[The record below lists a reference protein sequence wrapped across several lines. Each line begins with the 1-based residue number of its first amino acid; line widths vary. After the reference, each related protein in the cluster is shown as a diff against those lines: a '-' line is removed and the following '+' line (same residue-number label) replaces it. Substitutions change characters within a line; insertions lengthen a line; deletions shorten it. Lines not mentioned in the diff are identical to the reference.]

1 MPYTLSVCTFLCL
14 CLTVNELKPNS
25 ITLSRSQTWSQTWYL
40 SHAEIARTC
49 DLLSTQ
55 KSRKLVADP
64 HELVESQVGNQVC
77 DLDSVMEFSLYLSK
91 TYEQILT
98 NSIRICIPPF

>member
-1 MPYTLSVCTFLCL
+1 M
-14 CLTVNELKPNS
+14 
-25 ITLSRSQTWSQTWYL
+25 SRWL
-40 SHAEIARTC
+40 EPVC

-77 DLDSVMEFSLYLSK
+77 DQVCDLDSVMEFGLNRQPSA
-91 TYEQILT
+91 LT
-98 NSIRICIPPF
+98 LCIQ

>member
-1 MPYTLSVCTFLCL
+1 MSKGQIPLHYPVADQVADLDADLRVRVAGRSDAGRKPATNRSATRFELSWHV
-14 CLTVNELKPNS
+14 
-25 ITLSRSQTWSQTWYL
+25 
-40 SHAEIARTC
+40 EIADPVC

-77 DLDSVMEFSLYLSK
+77 DLDSVTEFGL
-91 TYEQILT
+91 
-98 NSIRICIPPF
+98 